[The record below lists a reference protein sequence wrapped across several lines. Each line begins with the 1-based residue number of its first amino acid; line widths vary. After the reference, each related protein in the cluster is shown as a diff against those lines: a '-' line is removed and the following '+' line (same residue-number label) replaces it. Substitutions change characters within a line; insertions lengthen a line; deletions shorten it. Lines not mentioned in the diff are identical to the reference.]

1 MVMLK
6 HVHQTS
12 CSFQRLH
19 QGIVILKKRWAW
31 WSGDWGASPC
41 WNWNGNERPRLQSN
55 WIIPDRPLQSLVDL
69 PHWRFLSSPPL
80 LLLLLLFLPSPT
92 RWRIAVMNIPLKSLF
107 KWNPSPKRTPVFIH
121 ERSEWW
127 WDRGHS
133 HCLSLAGLCAFPSRP
148 QWSTI
153 YCWWKQIVHRVLQY
167 KPRLASSKYS
177 KTNPLLCNIFRM
189 VIVL

>member
-1 MVMLK
+1 MYSRPPVHFSACTKALSSSERDELGGVMTEGRLPVDTGMVMRDRESN
-6 HVHQTS
+6 QTELS
-12 CSFQRLH
+12 QTGLFNHWL
-19 QGIVILKKRWAW
+19 IYPTDVF
-31 WSGDWGASPC
+31 
-41 WNWNGNERPRLQSN
+41 
-55 WIIPDRPLQSLVDL
+55 SL
-69 PHWRFLSSPPL
+69 PP
-80 LLLLLLFLPSPT
+80 LLFLPSPT
-92 RWRIAVMNIPLKSLF
+92 QWRIAVMNIPLKSLF
-107 KWNPSPKRTPVFIH
+107 KWNPRPKRTPVFIH

-133 HCLSLAGLCAFPSRP
+133 HCLSLAGLCAFPSRL

-167 KPRLASSKYS
+167 RPRLASSKYS